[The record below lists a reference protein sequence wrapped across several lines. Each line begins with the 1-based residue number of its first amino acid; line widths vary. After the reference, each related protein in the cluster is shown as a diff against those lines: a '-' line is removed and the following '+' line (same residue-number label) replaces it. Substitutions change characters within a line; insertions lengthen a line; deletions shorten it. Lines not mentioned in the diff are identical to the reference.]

1 MGGELSKQFFQRN
14 TQNGVVD
21 LSCHPKSSVCPIGG
35 RGSECLSKYI
45 EHNNSLRGIN
55 VIKNNIGDE
64 GAKHIENGIQ
74 NNDSIETLHLEDPA
88 IQHLSNVGVKNSAVP
103 ILDFGG
109 MAFISRIINHCYQ
122 FGVILTSLI
131 GNRKSNR
138 KRKYKGY

>member
-74 NNDSIETLHLEDPA
+74 NNDSIETLHLEENKIRIQGAKYISNA
-88 IQHLSNVGVKNSAVP
+88 IQINNSLKKLYLDDNNRESNSK
-103 ILDFGG
+103 
-109 MAFISRIINHCYQ
+109 
-122 FGVILTSLI
+122 
-131 GNRKSNR
+131 
-138 KRKYKGY
+138 